1 MQLRSITLSTT
12 GYLHSSSPYHPH
24 GAPIFPIHR
33 TKENIKNR
41 NCAKQKHARASRRDT
56 GTSEEKPRKQKE
68 RKNPPLP
75 PVLSSSSV
83 SVVLLFQGS
92 NTPKYGSGESELVSL
107 ASFIGE
113 SSFSTKQSWVEWPQP
128 VARRNGRIGWTFVGI
143 VMKFRVWMSPVVDL
157 RSSVRCSESS
167 VQSWR
172 R

>member
-12 GYLHSSSPYHPH
+12 GYLHSSSLYHPH
-24 GAPIFPIHR
+24 GAAIFPIHR

-41 NCAKQKHARASRRDT
+41 NCVKQKHARASRCDT
-56 GTSEEKPRKQKE
+56 GTSEEKLRKQKE

-75 PVLSSSSV
+75 PVLSPSSV
-83 SVVLLFQGS
+83 SVMLFFQDS
-92 NTPKYGSGESELVSL
+92 NTPKSGSGESELVSS

-113 SSFSTKQSWVEWPQP
+113 SSFLTKQSWVECPKP
-128 VARRNGRIGWTFVGI
+128 VARRNRQIGWTFVG
-143 VMKFRVWMSPVVDL
+143 VEMKFRVRMSPVVDL